1 MSFLS
6 LLPDPHRLHLLSLT
20 ADDGGITLTA
30 RPCSDV
36 ACCPL
41 CGQPSSRVHS
51 SYRRILADLPWQGIP
66 ARVLLWTRR
75 FFCDA
80 PDCVRRIFTER
91 LPGVALPYAHRTDR
105 LRDWFTHVAFALGG
119 EAGGRLLRALG
130 VSVSGD
136 TLLAHI
142 RAAAIQASPAPR
154 VLSVDDFAVRR
165 GRTYGSILVDL
176 ESHRVVDL
184 LPDRSG
190 HTFAAWLTADPGAE
204 IISRDRGGEYAEAA
218 RRAAPAAIHTAQ
230 RAPADR
236 FHLLRGCPL
245 GGMRDV
251 VLRVF
256 KRHAKRIAQVAL
268 PAAEPGS
275 LIRLRPDR
283 VASRE
288 RTRREIEDRFNAI
301 QQLAA
306 QGMNRSA
313 IARALGI
320 HRHTVQKYYP
330 LTAAPERRHT
340 TRKTSALTPYEGYV
354 LERWRGGCHNA
365 KQLWREIVAR
375 GYPGAYRGVALL
387 ARHLRDRERAGQPL
401 QRAPTGLTPAGATG
415 IAVMRPEKRGTHE
428 RHALAQVAAL
438 HAELQATLALFAS
451 FAALLREREEGEP
464 SARLDQWMAEATS
477 SGTAEIRAFATKLR
491 QDREA
496 VLAALTVPHSQG
508 QTEGQVNKLKLVKRA
523 MYGRAK
529 FDLLRQRILY
539 TAT

>member
-1 MSFLS
+1 MSDRALV
-6 LLPDPHRLHLLSLT
+6 PDPDRLHLLSLSAT
-20 ADDGGITLTA
+20 DEEITLTA
-30 RPCSDV
+30 RTCSDV

-51 SYRRILADLPWQGIP
+51 RYRRILADLPWQGIP
-66 ARVLLWTRR
+66 ARLLLWTRR

-91 LPGVALPYAHRTDR
+91 LPRVAFPYAHRTNR

-119 EAGGRLLRALG
+119 EAGGRLLQALG
-130 VSVSGD
+130 VTVSGD
-136 TLLAHI
+136 TLLTHI
-142 RAAAIQASPAPR
+142 RAAAIHAPPAPR
-154 VLSVDDFAVRR
+154 VLSVDDFALRR

-176 ESHRVVDL
+176 EAHRVVDL

-190 HTFAAWLTADPGAE
+190 HTFAAWLTAHPGAE

-218 RRAAPAAIHTAQ
+218 RRAAPAAIQ
-230 RAPADR
+230 VADR
-236 FHLLRGCPL
+236 FHLLCN
-245 GGMRDV
+245 
-251 VLRVF
+251 LRNVMLRIF

-268 PAAEPGS
+268 PVAEPES

-283 VASRE
+283 AASRE
-288 RTRREIEDRFNAI
+288 RTRREMEDRFDAI
-301 QQLAA
+301 QRLAR

-313 IARALGI
+313 IARALGL

-330 LTAAPERRHT
+330 LTTAPERHHT

-354 LERWRGGCHNA
+354 LERWREGCHNA
-365 KQLWREIVAR
+365 KQLWREITAR

-387 ARHLRDRERAGQPL
+387 ARHLRDRGRAGQSL
-401 QRAPTGLTPAGATG
+401 QRAPIGLTPAGATG
-415 IAVMRPEKRGTHE
+415 IAVMRPEKRSALE
-428 RHALAQVAAL
+428 RHALAQVGGL
-438 HAELQATLALFAS
+438 HVEVQDTLALFAS
-451 FAALLREREEGEP
+451 FAALLRERDEGEP
-464 SARLDQWMAEATS
+464 SARLDQWMAEAAS
-477 SGTAEIRAFATKLR
+477 SGIAEIRAFATKLR
-491 QDREA
+491 QDRAA

-529 FDLLRQRILY
+529 FDLLRQRVLY
-539 TAT
+539 TAP